1 MIGAAVFRGPLSSA
15 RMAAVSS
22 FVAVLLCVGSVVVL
36 GVEKAE
42 AVETVPLYEGV
53 GVAVLVGGG

>member
-1 MIGAAVFRGPLSSA
+1 
-15 RMAAVSS
+15 MAAVSS

-42 AVETVPLYEGV
+42 AVETVPLYEVV
-53 GVAVLVGGG
+53 GVAVLMAEE